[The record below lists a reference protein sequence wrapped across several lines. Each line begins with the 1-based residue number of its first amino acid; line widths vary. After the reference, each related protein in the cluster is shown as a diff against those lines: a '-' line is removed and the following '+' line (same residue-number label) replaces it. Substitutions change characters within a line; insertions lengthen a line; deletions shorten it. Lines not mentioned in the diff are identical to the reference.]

1 MVGRPRAR
9 GAFWGRWHGRHATK
23 TCAAPR
29 GASTDP
35 NMVRDGAH
43 LFKSVG
49 PLCKL
54 FNMVDSAA
62 AGGAAAPPRAIPW
75 GVSDLGGLTEYS
87 NIQLY
92 TLHLTYTFDMY
103 ICEMGMEW

>member
-1 MVGRPRAR
+1 
-9 GAFWGRWHGRHATK
+9 
-23 TCAAPR
+23 
-29 GASTDP
+29 
-35 NMVRDGAH
+35 MVRDGAH

-75 GVSDLGGLTEYS
+75 GVSDLDGVT
-87 NIQLY
+87 
-92 TLHLTYTFDMY
+92 
-103 ICEMGMEW
+103 

>member
-1 MVGRPRAR
+1 ML
-9 GAFWGRWHGRHATK
+9 GAVAWP
-23 TCAAPR
+23 TCDKNLCGAA

-35 NMVRDGAH
+35 NIVRDGAH
-43 LFKSVG
+43 LFKSVC

-75 GVSDLGGLTEYS
+75 GVSDLGGVTEYS
-87 NIQLY
+87 VKYTTSCLY
-92 TLHLTYTFDMY
+92 TQCVPL
-103 ICEMGMEW
+103 

>member
-75 GVSDLGGLTEYS
+75 GVSDLGVVTEYS
-87 NIQLY
+87 VKYATPYVYIQCV
-92 TLHLTYTFDMY
+92 TL
-103 ICEMGMEW
+103 

>member
-43 LFKSVG
+43 LFKSVR

-75 GVSDLGGLTEYS
+75 GVSDLGWVT
-87 NIQLY
+87 
-92 TLHLTYTFDMY
+92 
-103 ICEMGMEW
+103 